1 MPDASF
7 DAVIIGA
14 GHNGMA
20 LGCYLAKSGW
30 SVGIFEKRH
39 EEGGGLCTE
48 ELTRPGFLHNV
59 HSNYHTLV
67 GVSPVY
73 EDLKL
78 FEHGLKYVHPPVQ
91 MGSVFADGTALTIH
105 TDMNKTYESMARFS
119 QKDADTWMRLY
130 EEVKGF
136 LDLLVGT
143 LMFAPPITLNEITNA
158 LTVWGIEDKSE
169 FLRAR
174 LRSMTI
180 NDFLSQHFENEK
192 IKTMLAFH
200 AAVCAYSTDV
210 AGLAISFPLLAG
222 KIDNWQ
228 CCIGGSHKLAHALWW
243 TLLADSGVVHPA
255 APVEK
260 ILTAGGR
267 AVGVQLLDGSEIE
280 AKKLVASNVDVEQ
293 TFLKFLDGEIRDQ
306 DFLDR
311 VKTCKH
317 KDWSLFSVHL
327 AMHEPP
333 HYTAAAFD
341 PDVDQAWVMNVG
353 YESLEQLSADFA
365 SVRKGELTEP
375 RLNCAVN
382 SLFDPTDAPA
392 GKYTGLIRQF
402 APFSVNGSEEE
413 WEQVKREY
421 AERCIEKW
429 RAYAP
434 NLGDDAIIEFAPYT
448 PKEIADRLV
457 NMVRG
462 DWMLG
467 EISPDNLLSERPFPA
482 LSQYRT
488 PIKGLYMC
496 GSTQHPHGYITF
508 APAYNALQVIADDYN
523 LETWWK
529 RI

>member
-1 MPDASF
+1 MADASF

-14 GHNGMA
+14 GHNGLA

-73 EDLKL
+73 EDLNL
-78 FEHGLKYVHPPVQ
+78 FEHGLKYVHPPTQ
-91 MGSVFADGTALTIH
+91 MGSVFKDGTALTIH

-143 LMFAPPITLNEITNA
+143 LMFAPPINMNEITNA
-158 LTVWGIEDKSE
+158 LTVWGVEDKSE

-174 LRSMTI
+174 LRSMSI
-180 NDFLSQHFENEK
+180 NDFLNKHFENEK
-192 IKTMLAFH
+192 IKAMLAFH
-200 AAVCAYSTDV
+200 AAVCAYSNDV
-210 AGLAISFPLLAG
+210 VGLAISFPLLAG

-243 TLLADSGVVHPA
+243 TLLADGGIVHPA

-260 ILTAGGR
+260 ILVSDGR
-267 AVGVQLLDGSEIE
+267 AVGVRLQDGSEVE
-280 AKKLVASNVDVEQ
+280 ARKLVASNVDLEQ
-293 TFLKFLDGEIRDQ
+293 TFLKFLDGEIKDSG
-306 DFLDR
+306 FLGN
-311 VKTCKH
+311 VKDCKH
-317 KDWSLFSVHL
+317 KDWTLFSVHL
-327 AMHEPP
+327 AMNEPP
-333 HYTAAAFD
+333 SYTAAEFD
-341 PDVDQAWVMNVG
+341 PDINQAWVMNVG
-353 YESLEQLSADFA
+353 YESLADLNDHFER
-365 SVRKGELTEP
+365 VRRGELVDP
-375 RLNCAVN
+375 KLNCAVN
-382 SLFDPTDAPA
+382 SLFDPTDAPP
-392 GKYTGLIRQF
+392 GKYTGIIRQF
-402 APFSVNGSEEE
+402 APFSLDGSEEE
-413 WEQVKREY
+413 WEKVKLDYSR
-421 AERCIEKW
+421 RCIEKW
-429 RAYAP
+429 REYAP
-434 NLGDDAIIEFAPYT
+434 NLDDDAIIEFAPYT
-448 PKEIADRLV
+448 PKDISDRLV
-457 NMVRG
+457 SMVRA

-467 EISPDNLLSERPFPA
+467 DIAPDNLMSDRPFPA

-508 APAYNALQVIADDYN
+508 APAYNALQIIADD
-523 LETWWK
+523 LGIEKWWK
-529 RI
+529 CV

>member
-1 MPDASF
+1 MADATF

-14 GHNGMA
+14 GHNGLA

-73 EDLKL
+73 DDLNL
-78 FEHGLKYVHPPVQ
+78 FAHGLKYVHPPVQ
-91 MGSVFADGTALTIH
+91 MGSVFSDGTALTIH
-105 TDMNKTYESMARFS
+105 KDMSKTYAAMARFS

-143 LMFAPPITLNEITNA
+143 LMFAPPINLNEITNA
-158 LTVWGIEDKSE
+158 LTVWGVEDKSE

-180 NDFLSQHFENEK
+180 NDFLNQHFENEK

-200 AAVCAYSTDV
+200 AAVCAYSNDV
-210 AGLAISFPLLAG
+210 RGLAISFPLLAG

-243 TLLADSGVVHPA
+243 TLLADGGVVYPA
-255 APVEK
+255 SPVVK
-260 ILTAGGR
+260 ILTKNER
-267 AVGVQLLDGSEIE
+267 AVGVKLQDGTEVE
-280 AKKLVASNVDVEQ
+280 ARKLVASNVDVEQ
-293 TFLKFLDGEIRDQ
+293 TFLRFLDGDIRNKLFVDN
-306 DFLDR
+306 
-311 VKTCKH
+311 VKDCKH
-317 KDWSLFSVHL
+317 KDWTLFSVHL
-327 AMHEPP
+327 AMNEPP
-333 HYTAAAFD
+333 QYLAADFD
-341 PDVDQAWVMNVG
+341 PDINQAWVMNAG
-353 YESLEQLSADFA
+353 YETLADLNDDFT
-365 SVRKGELTEP
+365 RIRRGELVDP
-375 RLNCAVN
+375 KLNCAVN
-382 SLFDPTDAPA
+382 SLFDPTDAPP
-392 GKYTGLIRQF
+392 GKYTGLLRQF
-402 APFSVNGSEEE
+402 APFQLNGSEDE
-413 WEQVKREY
+413 WDRVKVEY
-421 AERCIEKW
+421 SERCIRKW
-429 RAYAP
+429 REYAP
-434 NLGDDAIIEFAPYT
+434 NLDEDAIIAYAPYT
-448 PKEIADRLV
+448 PKEISDRLV

-467 EISPDNLLSERPFPA
+467 DISPDNLLSERPFRA

-488 PIKGLYMC
+488 PVKALYMC

-508 APAYNALQVIADDYN
+508 APAYNALQVIADDYGIDK
-523 LETWWK
+523 WWK
-529 RI
+529 RV